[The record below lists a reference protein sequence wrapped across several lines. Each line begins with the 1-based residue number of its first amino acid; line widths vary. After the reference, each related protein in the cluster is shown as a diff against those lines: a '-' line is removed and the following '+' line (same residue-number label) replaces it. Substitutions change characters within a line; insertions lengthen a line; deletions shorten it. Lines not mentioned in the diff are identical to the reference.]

1 MDKVFGKTVR
11 KRIQCLN
18 FLIRVKIPQFFRNKI
33 FYNILVFFIAE
44 RAKRR
49 KTWSGSPSKV
59 PDPVL
64 DANDLE
70 VDRTMGSMEY
80 LAPHHRRQENMYI
93 QGHWRQEN
101 MYQQNYCRPEI
112 LYVYT
117 WAILQILKTIKFST
131 NEMQQK
137 SCNL

>member
-1 MDKVFGKTVR
+1 MSQFFNQSENTTE
-11 KRIQCLN
+11 
-18 FLIRVKIPQFFRNKI
+18 FFRNKI
-33 FYNILVFFIAE
+33 FDNILVYFTAE

-80 LAPHHRRQENMYI
+80 LAPPSPQAGKHVHI
-93 QGHWRQEN
+93 GS
-101 MYQQNYCRPEI
+101 
-112 LYVYT
+112 
-117 WAILQILKTIKFST
+117 LKTGKHVPLELLQT
-131 NEMQQK
+131 R
-137 SCNL
+137 NLVRVHMGHLT

>member
-1 MDKVFGKTVR
+1 MDKVVKLL
-11 KRIQCLN
+11 KKNSICLN
-18 FLIRVKIPQFFRNKI
+18 FLTRVKLPQFFKNKI

-93 QGHWRQEN
+93 
-101 MYQQNYCRPEI
+101 
-112 LYVYT
+112 
-117 WAILQILKTIKFST
+117 
-131 NEMQQK
+131 
-137 SCNL
+137 

>member
-1 MDKVFGKTVR
+1 MSKFFNQSENTTVF
-11 KRIQCLN
+11 
-18 FLIRVKIPQFFRNKI
+18 FLNKI
-33 FYNILVFFIAE
+33 FYNIFVFFT
-44 RAKRR
+44 AKRR

-93 QGHWRQEN
+93 
-101 MYQQNYCRPEI
+101 
-112 LYVYT
+112 
-117 WAILQILKTIKFST
+117 
-131 NEMQQK
+131 
-137 SCNL
+137 

>member
-1 MDKVFGKTVR
+1 MSQFFNQRENTTE
-11 KRIQCLN
+11 
-18 FLIRVKIPQFFRNKI
+18 FFRNKI
-33 FYNILVFFIAE
+33 FDNILVYFTAE

-93 QGHWRQEN
+93 
-101 MYQQNYCRPEI
+101 
-112 LYVYT
+112 
-117 WAILQILKTIKFST
+117 
-131 NEMQQK
+131 
-137 SCNL
+137 